1 MAEVRALVVEAKAPA
16 ADVMV
21 VGAGAAKREL
31 GGATALEDGARATVA
46 VMVPDTQGT
55 AEAARVG
62 GTAVVAMVKAT
73 VVLTMAGVRET
84 AMAAAASVAVR
95 RAAET
100 REAEVELEREEESN
114 GSYGP
119 LLCLSCRN
127 EDVPCQDCTWSGLQ
141 ELRKR
146 LSSGPR
152 G

>member
-62 GTAVVAMVKAT
+62 GTAVVAMVPDSKGSAEAARARVAA
-73 VVLTMAGVRET
+73 VVLMAPDSTGLAGGARMGGAV
-84 AMAAAASVAVR
+84 AAAAAEAVLVQAE
-95 RAAET
+95 AATEGC
-100 REAEVELEREEESN
+100 LEE
-114 GSYGP
+114 G
-119 LLCLSCRN
+119 
-127 EDVPCQDCTWSGLQ
+127 
-141 ELRKR
+141 
-146 LSSGPR
+146 
-152 G
+152 